1 MGIKGGRESS
11 GMDNGLSHGCLKGKS
26 TVSICWGA
34 GGVGGNTMAGLGR
47 GLDSLITQGSEEIA
61 DSSQRE
67 VSIAQIRPNPLQ
79 PRKVFESA
87 HLEDLRNSIENHGIL
102 QPICVRKVE
111 GGYEIISGERRWR
124 AARLA
129 GLRTMPVVV
138 REHVSNNEMMELAL
152 VENLQRQDL
161 DPIEKAQGFAEMIVS
176 LDLTQEQVAAKVGLK
191 RSTVTN
197 HLRLLDLNQDVQ
209 EALVSGLIS
218 MGHARALLSVTGDDK
233 DKKKALATIVR
244 DELSVRQTERL
255 VKGGGV
261 TPASNSTGSGTAAS
275 SVAAGK
281 DRPEAWVQDLEKRMR
296 EHLGVRVELSVRKG
310 YKGQISLHF
319 SGRDELEALVEG
331 LAPRK
336 TI

>member
-1 MGIKGGRESS
+1 
-11 GMDNGLSHGCLKGKS
+11 
-26 TVSICWGA
+26 
-34 GGVGGNTMAGLGR
+34 MAGLGR
-47 GLDSLITQGSEEIA
+47 GLDSLIAQDSEGGGGV
-61 DSSQRE
+61 SQRE
-67 VSIAQIRPNPLQ
+67 ISIAQIRPNPMQ

-102 QPICVRKVE
+102 QPICVRRVE

-138 REHVSNNEMMELAL
+138 REDVSNNEMMELAL

-161 DPIEKAQGFAEMIVS
+161 DPIEKAQGFAEMVES
-176 LDLTQEQVAAKVGLK
+176 LGLTQEQVAAKVGLK

-197 HLRLLDLNQDVQ
+197 HLRLLELDEEVQ
-209 EALVSGLIS
+209 EALVSGLIT
-218 MGHARALLSVTGDDK
+218 MGHARALLSVSGDTK

-244 DELSVRQTERL
+244 DELSVRQTERM
-255 VKGGGV
+255 VKGGGAAAA
-261 TPASNSTGSGTAAS
+261 PSAPDAPAAS
-275 SVAAGK
+275 SAGQGK
-281 DRPEAWVQDLEKRMR
+281 DRPESWVQDLERRMR
-296 EHLGVRVELSVRKG
+296 EHLGVRVDLSVRKG

-319 SGRDELEALVEG
+319 GGRDELEALVEG
-331 LAPRK
+331 LAPKK

>member
-1 MGIKGGRESS
+1 
-11 GMDNGLSHGCLKGKS
+11 
-26 TVSICWGA
+26 
-34 GGVGGNTMAGLGR
+34 MAGLGR
-47 GLDSLITQGSEEIA
+47 GLDSLIAQGSNE
-61 DSSQRE
+61 DGGQGSQRE
-67 VSIAQIRPNPLQ
+67 ISIAQIRPNPLQ
-79 PRKVFESA
+79 PRKVFESS

-111 GGYEIISGERRWR
+111 GGFEIISGERRWR

-138 REHVSNNEMMELAL
+138 REDVSNADMMELAL

-161 DPIEKAQGFAEMIVS
+161 DPIEKAQGFAEMIES

-197 HLRLLDLNQDVQ
+197 HLRLLDLDQEVQ

-218 MGHARALLSVTGDDK
+218 MGHARALLSITGDDK

-255 VKGGGV
+255 VKGAPDSAVDAPKGDKGSSDASV
-261 TPASNSTGSGTAAS
+261 TE
-275 SVAAGK
+275 
-281 DRPEAWVQDLEKRMR
+281 RPEAWVQELEKRMR
-296 EHLGVRVELSVRKG
+296 EHLGLRVELSVRKG

-331 LAPRK
+331 LAPK
-336 TI
+336 ETI

>member
-1 MGIKGGRESS
+1 
-11 GMDNGLSHGCLKGKS
+11 
-26 TVSICWGA
+26 
-34 GGVGGNTMAGLGR
+34 MAGLGR
-47 GLDSLITQGSEEIA
+47 GLESLIAHGSTDEV
-61 DSSQRE
+61 SGVSQRE
-67 VSIAQIRPNPLQ
+67 ISIAQIRPNPMQ
-79 PRKVFESA
+79 PRKVFEST

-111 GGYEIISGERRWR
+111 GGFEIISGERRWR

-138 REHVSNNEMMELAL
+138 REDVGNNDMMELAL

-161 DPIEKAQGFAEMIVS
+161 DPIEKAQGFAEMIDN

-197 HLRLLDLNQDVQ
+197 HLRLLELDQDVQ

-218 MGHARALLSVTGDDK
+218 MGHARALLAVTGDSK
-233 DKKKALATIVR
+233 DKQKALATIVR

-255 VKGGGV
+255 VKGEHPAPVSVEGG
-261 TPASNSTGSGTAAS
+261 STGAS
-275 SVAAGK
+275 KAPAPE
-281 DRPEAWVQDLEKRMR
+281 RPEAWVQELERRIR
-296 EHLGVRVELSVRKG
+296 EHLGVRVDLAVRKG

-319 SGRDELEALVEG
+319 SGRDELDALVEG
-331 LAPRK
+331 LAPKK

>member
-1 MGIKGGRESS
+1 
-11 GMDNGLSHGCLKGKS
+11 MDNVHSHERLEAKLKRSTCL
-26 TVSICWGA
+26 GA
-34 GGVGGNTMAGLGR
+34 AVAGEMNMAGLGR
-47 GLDSLITQGSEEIA
+47 GLDSLIAKGSSA
-61 DSSQRE
+61 DISEVSQRE
-67 VSIAQIRPNPLQ
+67 ISIAQIRPNPMQ

-111 GGYEIISGERRWR
+111 GGFEIISGERRWR

-138 REHVSNNEMMELAL
+138 REDVSNNEMMELAL

-161 DPIEKAQGFAEMIVS
+161 DPIEKAQGFAEMIDS

-197 HLRLLDLNQDVQ
+197 HLRLLELDQDVQ

-218 MGHARALLSVTGDDK
+218 MGHARALLSVTGDAK

-244 DELSVRQTERL
+244 DELSVRQTERM
-255 VKGGGV
+255 VKGAPTAPV
-261 TPASNSTGSGTAAS
+261 AAS
-275 SVAAGK
+275 GGPVEASKASAA
-281 DRPEAWVQDLEKRMR
+281 DRPEAWVQELERRMR
-296 EHLGVRVELSVRKG
+296 EHLGVRVDLSVRKG

-319 SGRDELEALVEG
+319 GGRDELDALVEG
-331 LAPRK
+331 LAPKK

>member
-1 MGIKGGRESS
+1 
-11 GMDNGLSHGCLKGKS
+11 
-26 TVSICWGA
+26 
-34 GGVGGNTMAGLGR
+34 MAGLGR
-47 GLDSLITQGSEEIA
+47 GLDSLIAQDTEGSGGV
-61 DSSQRE
+61 SQRE
-67 VSIAQIRPNPLQ
+67 ISIAQIRPNPMQ

-129 GLRTMPVVV
+129 GLRTMPVVI
-138 REHVSNNEMMELAL
+138 REDVSNNEMMELAL

-161 DPIEKAQGFAEMIVS
+161 DPIEKAQGFAEMVES
-176 LDLTQEQVAAKVGLK
+176 LGLTQEQVAAKVGLK

-197 HLRLLDLNQDVQ
+197 HLRLLELDEEVQ
-209 EALVSGLIS
+209 EALVSGLIT
-218 MGHARALLSVTGDDK
+218 MGHARALLAVAGDSK
-233 DKKKALATIVR
+233 EKKKALATIVR

-255 VKGGGV
+255 VKGASASPATSSDSPV
-261 TPASNSTGSGTAAS
+261 TAS
-275 SVAAGK
+275 SGESVE
-281 DRPEAWVQDLEKRMR
+281 RPEAWVQDLERRMR
-296 EHLGVRVELSVRKG
+296 EHLGVRVDLAVRKG

-331 LAPRK
+331 LAPKK

>member
-1 MGIKGGRESS
+1 M
-11 GMDNGLSHGCLKGKS
+11 
-26 TVSICWGA
+26 
-34 GGVGGNTMAGLGR
+34 
-47 GLDSLITQGSEEIA
+47 SEV
-61 DSSQRE
+61 SQRE
-67 VSIAQIRPNPLQ
+67 ISIAQIRPNPMQ
-79 PRKVFESA
+79 PRKVFESV

-111 GGYEIISGERRWR
+111 GGFEIISGERRWR

-138 REHVSNNEMMELAL
+138 REDVSNNDMMELAL

-161 DPIEKAQGFAEMIVS
+161 DPIEKAHGFAEMIDN

-197 HLRLLDLNQDVQ
+197 HLRLLELDQDVQ

-218 MGHARALLSVTGDDK
+218 MGHARALLSVTGDSK
-233 DKKKALATIVR
+233 DKQKALATIVR
-244 DELSVRQTERL
+244 DDLSVRQAERL
-255 VKGGGV
+255 VKGVPVAPVLAEGK
-261 TPASNSTGSGTAAS
+261 PTGAGAS
-275 SVAAGK
+275 SASE
-281 DRPEAWVQDLEKRMR
+281 RPEAWVQDLERRMR
-296 EHLGVRVELSVRKG
+296 EHLGVRVDLSVRKG

-319 SGRDELEALVEG
+319 GDRDELEALVEG
-331 LAPRK
+331 LAPKK

>member
-1 MGIKGGRESS
+1 
-11 GMDNGLSHGCLKGKS
+11 
-26 TVSICWGA
+26 
-34 GGVGGNTMAGLGR
+34 MAGLGR
-47 GLDSLITQGSEEIA
+47 GLDSLIAQGSA
-61 DSSQRE
+61 DDMSEVSQRE
-67 VSIAQIRPNPLQ
+67 ISIAQIRPNPMQ
-79 PRKVFESA
+79 PRKVFESV

-111 GGYEIISGERRWR
+111 GGFEIISGERRWR

-138 REHVSNNEMMELAL
+138 REDVSNNDMMELAL

-161 DPIEKAQGFAEMIVS
+161 DPIEKAQGFAEMIDN

-197 HLRLLDLNQDVQ
+197 HLRLLELDQDVQ

-218 MGHARALLSVTGDDK
+218 MGHARALLSVTGDSK
-233 DKKKALATIVR
+233 DKQKALATIVR
-244 DELSVRQTERL
+244 DDLSVRQAERL
-255 VKGGGV
+255 VKGAPV
-261 TPASNSTGSGTAAS
+261 APAPAKDKPKGTAAS
-275 SVAAGK
+275 SASE
-281 DRPEAWVQDLEKRMR
+281 RPEAWVQDLERRMR
-296 EHLGVRVELSVRKG
+296 EHLGVRVDLSVRKG

-319 SGRDELEALVEG
+319 GGRDELEALVEG
-331 LAPRK
+331 LAPKK

>member
-1 MGIKGGRESS
+1 MRIKGGCSS
-11 GMDNGLSHGCLKGKS
+11 NPMDNVHSHERLEAKLKRSTCL
-26 TVSICWGA
+26 GA
-34 GGVGGNTMAGLGR
+34 AVAGEMNMAGLGR
-47 GLDSLITQGSEEIA
+47 GLDSLIAKGSSA
-61 DSSQRE
+61 DISEVSQRE
-67 VSIAQIRPNPLQ
+67 ISIAQIRPNPMQ

-111 GGYEIISGERRWR
+111 GGFEIISGERRWR

-138 REHVSNNEMMELAL
+138 REDVSNNEMMELAL

-161 DPIEKAQGFAEMIVS
+161 DPIEKAQGFAEMIDS

-197 HLRLLDLNQDVQ
+197 HLRLLELDQDVQ

-218 MGHARALLSVTGDDK
+218 MGHARALLSVTGDAK

-244 DELSVRQTERL
+244 DELSVRQTERM
-255 VKGGGV
+255 VKGAPTAPV
-261 TPASNSTGSGTAAS
+261 AAS
-275 SVAAGK
+275 GGPVEASKASAA
-281 DRPEAWVQDLEKRMR
+281 DRPEAWVQELERRMR
-296 EHLGVRVELSVRKG
+296 EHLGVRVDLSVRKG

-319 SGRDELEALVEG
+319 GGRDELDALVEG
-331 LAPRK
+331 LAPKK